1 MPDRIAIFA
10 NPVAGRGRGTV
21 VARRLAAELSAGGF
35 EPIVHLDRPTGPVSP
50 TISAVITVGGDGTL
64 RDVVDRLFGR
74 SPDGPPVLPVSMG
87 TANLMGRHLGY
98 RWSAA
103 TLGPL
108 VVRTIRR
115 RRIVRLDAG
124 RANGKLFLLMAGVGL
139 DAAVV
144 HELARK
150 RRGPIALASYLV
162 PLALSFAG
170 YRFPPITV
178 EVDGVRVLDN
188 EPAIAVFG
196 NVREY
201 GIGLPIL
208 PDADATDGLLDVCVM
223 PCRDWTGLVELLLAL
238 TNQMQSAREGVITL
252 RGNSIDV
259 RSTDRVPVQ
268 LDGDE
273 AGFAPLAIE
282 TLPGRVPFLLPG

>member
-1 MPDRIAIFA
+1 MIRF
-10 NPVAGRGRGTV
+10 
-21 VARRLAAELSAGGF
+21 
-35 EPIVHLDRPTGPVSP
+35 DRPTEPVRP
-50 TISAVITVGGDGTL
+50 DISAVITVGGDGTL

-98 RWSAA
+98 RWTPA
-103 TLGPL
+103 TLGSL
-108 VVRTIRR
+108 VVNTIRR

-144 HELARK
+144 HELART
-150 RRGPIALASYLV
+150 RRGPIALASYLM
-162 PLALSFAG
+162 PLAVSFAG

-178 EVDGVRVLDN
+178 DVDGIRVLDD

-201 GIGLPIL
+201 GTGLPIL
-208 PDADATDGLLDVCVM
+208 PRADATDGLLDVCCM

-238 TNQMQSAREGVITL
+238 TNQTHPAREGVITL
-252 RGNSIDV
+252 RGKTIGI
-259 RSTDRVPVQ
+259 RSPEKVPVQ
-268 LDGDE
+268 IDGDS
-273 AGFAPLAIE
+273 AGFTPLAIE
-282 TLPGRVPFLLPG
+282 TLPARVPFLLPA